1 MVGQGKRFIAGA
13 VCPQCRLEDRILV
26 YRDEEGDC
34 RECVACGW
42 RERRAESSAARP
54 RNGVDAAA
62 EPVRLMVPRDVP
74 KSG

>member
-26 YRDEEGDC
+26 YRDEHGDC

-42 RERRAESSAARP
+42 RERRSETGLSP
-54 RNGVDAAA
+54 PGVGDAAA
-62 EPVRLMVPRDVP
+62 ASPVRWIEGYDAAE
-74 KSG
+74 SG